1 MPSRPPGLYAK
12 PKSKPWERQSAASA
26 QRIRGRRGQQIRAA
40 HLAGEPLCRECLK
53 HGRVTEAV
61 IVDHALSL
69 AEGGEDVP
77 DNRQSLCKA
86 CSDAKTA
93 QEAARGRRRAQ
104 RPA

>member
-1 MPSRPPGLYAK
+1 M
-12 PKSKPWERQSAASA
+12 
-26 QRIRGRRGQQIRAA
+26 
-40 HLAGEPLCRECLK
+40 
-53 HGRVTEAV
+53 TEAV
-61 IVDHALSL
+61 IVDHTLSL